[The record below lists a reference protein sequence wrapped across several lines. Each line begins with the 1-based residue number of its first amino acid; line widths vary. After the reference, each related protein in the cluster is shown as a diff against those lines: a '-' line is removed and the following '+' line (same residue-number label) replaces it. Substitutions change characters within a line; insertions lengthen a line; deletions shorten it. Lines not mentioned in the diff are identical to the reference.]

1 MSTLKKLISFNTV
14 KHPEVANFFSE
25 LEDTNLTSHYVRE
38 AIKFYEQY
46 KNQVT
51 TTINLPTVQVE
62 PTTQPV
68 VQTEALK
75 NVTSEK
81 PVQEK
86 TTQNKHQVTP
96 ADSQDEFVDF
106 DPTKI

>member
-14 KHPEVANFFSE
+14 KHPEVAHFFSE

-68 VQTEALK
+68 VQTKAFK
-75 NVTSEK
+75 DVTSEK
-81 PVQEK
+81 PVLEK
-86 TTQNKHQVTP
+86 TSENNHQVTP
-96 ADSQDEFVDF
+96 ADTEDEFEDF
-106 DPTKI
+106 DPTNI